1 VQKKTFTYQ
10 FEDNSPRS
18 VTYECGETER
28 LSTSVQDGVPF
39 VFANRA
45 GMLTLA
51 KLLVQLSLGEHKD
64 GFHVH
69 LRADFSDD
77 GAKPD
82 VLTLLL
88 NEAPAKPDSV

>member
-1 VQKKTFTYQ
+1 MQKKTFTYE

-18 VTYECGETER
+18 VTYEVEGTER
-28 LSTSVQDGVPF
+28 LATSVEDGVPF

-45 GMLTLA
+45 AMLTLA
-51 KLLVQLSLGEHKD
+51 KLLIQLSLGEHED

-69 LRADFSDD
+69 LRGDFSDD
-77 GAKPD
+77 AAKPD

-88 NEAPAKPDSV
+88 DEGSGS

>member
-1 VQKKTFTYQ
+1 VQKKEFTYQ
-10 FEDNSPRS
+10 FEDDSPHS

-28 LSTSVQDGVPF
+28 LATSVQDGVPF

-45 GMLTLA
+45 GMLALA
-51 KLLVQLSLGEHKD
+51 KLLIQLGLGEHED

-77 GAKPD
+77 AAKPD
-82 VLTLLL
+82 ALTLLL
-88 NEAPAKPDSV
+88 NEGPSD

>member
-1 VQKKTFTYQ
+1 VQKKIFTYQ
-10 FEDNSPRS
+10 FEHNSPRS

-28 LSTSVQDGVPF
+28 LATSVHDGVPF
-39 VFANRA
+39 VFANKA
-45 GMLTLA
+45 GMLTLT
-51 KLLVQLSLGEHKD
+51 KLLIQLSLGEHKD

-77 GAKPD
+77 AAKPD

-88 NEAPAKPDSV
+88 NESPSAAK

>member
-10 FEDNSPRS
+10 FEADSPRS
-18 VTYECGETER
+18 VTYECGETEQ
-28 LSTSVQDGVPF
+28 LATSVQDGVLF
-39 VFANRA
+39 VFANRS

-51 KLLVQLSLGEHKD
+51 KLLIQLGLGQHEE

-77 GAKPD
+77 AAKPD

-88 NEAPAKPDSV
+88 NEGPVG

>member
-1 VQKKTFTYQ
+1 VQKKIFTYE

-18 VTYECGETER
+18 VTYECDETER
-28 LSTSVQDGVPF
+28 TSTSIQDGVPF

-45 GMLTLA
+45 GMLALA
-51 KLLVQLSLGEHKD
+51 KLLIQLSLGEHKD

-77 GAKPD
+77 AAKPD

-88 NEAPAKPDSV
+88 NEASGSASSQ

>member
-1 VQKKTFTYQ
+1 MQKKIFTYE

-18 VTYECGETER
+18 VTYECEETER
-28 LSTSVQDGVPF
+28 LSTSIQDGVPF

-45 GMLTLA
+45 GMLALA
-51 KLLVQLSLGEHKD
+51 KLLIQLSLGEHKD

-69 LRADFSDD
+69 LRANFSDD
-77 GAKPD
+77 AAKPD

-88 NEAPAKPDSV
+88 NEASGSASSQ